1 MYKNKMYQ
9 DIKIQ
14 IQDSLYCVCVH
25 LAGFCIFRL
34 RKKQKH
40 VA

>member
-1 MYKNKMYQ
+1 MYKNKLYQ

-14 IQDSLYCVCVH
+14 LQDSLYCVH